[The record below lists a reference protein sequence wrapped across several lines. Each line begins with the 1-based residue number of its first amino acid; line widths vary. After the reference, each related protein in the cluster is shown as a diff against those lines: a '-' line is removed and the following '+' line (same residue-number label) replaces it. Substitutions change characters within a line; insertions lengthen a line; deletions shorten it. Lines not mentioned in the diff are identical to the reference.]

1 MSLLSHCYNSGQVA
15 RDIDP
20 VVAKRDAQGE
30 VWEVVV
36 ERYLKHMREHRRPS
50 TVYASKCILARV
62 DWKGRRIGTIKWQEI
77 AALLEGIKGNGLT
90 GSPAPVMANRVFAV
104 LRCLFNFAV
113 SQELLERNPC
123 ERKSKPSKEV
133 SRDRVLSDEELA
145 RIWAACTEYPF
156 GPLVR
161 MLMLTG
167 QRRDE
172 VASATWDEFNGEVW
186 HLPAARTKNGRA
198 HDVFLSLPGGR
209 VSRVTAADKRA
220 PVHSHNCGFNVTV

>member
-104 LRCLFNFAV
+104 LRCLFNFRREPGATRAQSV
-113 SQELLERNPC
+113 RAQEQAIQRGIA
-123 ERKSKPSKEV
+123 RPSSIGRRIGPHMGSMHRIPIWT
-133 SRDRVLSDEELA
+133 SRPYVDADRPA
-145 RIWAACTEYPF
+145 
-156 GPLVR
+156 
-161 MLMLTG
+161 TG
-167 QRRDE
+167 RGSECDM
-172 VASATWDEFNGEVW
+172 G
-186 HLPAARTKNGRA
+186 
-198 HDVFLSLPGGR
+198 
-209 VSRVTAADKRA
+209 
-220 PVHSHNCGFNVTV
+220 